1 MRQFPEFSFYL
12 FMAKKA
18 STSDRLRSK
27 LAESLDAA
35 NQWSSQ
41 ASNASTPPPST
52 PSMSATAAES
62 INLEP
67 AGSRKATVD
76 RIINTSTALAA
87 GAGALPIP
95 VWDTVMIGGI
105 QLKMIADISQAYG
118 VPFTEN
124 IGKTAVASL
133 IGALAPDLLA
143 RGTFGVFFKTL
154 PGIGSLIS
162 TVAMPVLAGGCTY
175 AIGQVFVR
183 HYESGGTLLTFNAKD
198 FQAGFT
204 DEVKAGM
211 KKVAAVKI

>member
-1 MRQFPEFSFYL
+1 
-12 FMAKKA
+12 MAKKD

-27 LAESLDAA
+27 LAASLDAA
-35 NQWSSQ
+35 NQSSP
-41 ASNASTPPPST
+41 APDASTSSST
-52 PSMSATAAES
+52 PMSASASES

-67 AGSRKATVD
+67 AGSRKAVVD
-76 RIINTSTALAA
+76 RIITTSTALAA

-95 VWDTVMIGGI
+95 VWDTIMIGGI
-105 QLKMIADISQAYG
+105 QLKMIGDISEAYG

-124 IGKTAVASL
+124 IGKSAIATLLGS
-133 IGALAPDLLA
+133 LAPDLLA
-143 RGTFGVFFKTL
+143 RGTFGIFFKTL
-154 PGIGSLIS
+154 PGIGSVIS

-175 AIGQVFVR
+175 AIGQVFIR

>member
-1 MRQFPEFSFYL
+1 MS
-12 FMAKKA
+12 
-18 STSDRLRSK
+18 
-27 LAESLDAA
+27 
-35 NQWSSQ
+35 
-41 ASNASTPPPST
+41 
-52 PSMSATAAES
+52 SATASES

-76 RIINTSTALAA
+76 RIITTSTALAA

-118 VPFTEN
+118 IPFTEN
-124 IGKTAVASL
+124 IGKSALASL
-133 IGALAPDLLA
+133 IGSLAPDLLA

-154 PGIGSLIS
+154 PGIGSVIS

-183 HYESGGTLLTFNAKD
+183 HYESGGTLLTFNAKE